1 MKTHALDLV
10 TLLESLSHHS
20 ALLNTPILDTLP
32 GFGGACRGWVQVQNG
47 TVASCVLEG
56 VNGERMEGEQAL
68 SLLRSVTEWQVTLDA
83 ELPERVPVQTPAV
96 HSSPAVPPVP
106 ETGIPARRVAALPP
120 PLLAPLPNKER
131 LVLGMV
137 FTMVNGQRGIQ
148 DIKAQ
153 LHLSAD
159 SIDSALRTLWN
170 LHLIDYHTM
179 SSL

>member
-10 TLLESLSHHS
+10 TLVESLSYRS

-32 GFGGACRGWVQVQNG
+32 GFVGACRGWVQVQKG
-47 TVASCVLEG
+47 AIVRCMLEG
-56 VNGERMEGEQAL
+56 VNGERMEGEHAL

-83 ELPERVPVQTPAV
+83 DPPERVPIQPPAV

-106 ETGIPARRVAALPP
+106 EIGIPARRVAALPP
-120 PLLAPLPNKER
+120 PLLAPLSTKER

-153 LHLSAD
+153 LHLSTD

-170 LHLIDYHTM
+170 LHLIDYHA
-179 SSL
+179 SSFS